1 MKKILIGILLVAIVG
16 IQFIPRQHNN
26 ISALENASID
36 KTHYVPDTVLTALKT
51 SCYDCHSNQSNYPWY
66 SFVQPVSIW
75 INDHIDEGKEELNFS
90 EFGKYS
96 LRRQFHKLEE
106 ISEQIE
112 TDEMPLA
119 SYTLIHR
126 NTILSSPQKTA
137 IKVWVNALR
146 DSFQNNYPV
155 DSLKRKKRPVK

>member
-1 MKKILIGILLVAIVG
+1 MKKIIFGILFLTIVG
-16 IQFIPRQHNN
+16 IQLIPRHHDN
-26 ISALENASID
+26 SAVAENASID
-36 KTHYVPDTVLTALKT
+36 QIHYVPDEVLKSFKK
-51 SCYDCHSNQSNYPWY
+51 SCYDCHSNQSTYPWY

-75 INDHIDEGKEELNFS
+75 INHHIDEGKEELNFS

-112 TDEMPLA
+112 ADEMPLA

-126 NTILSSPQKTA
+126 NTTLSSPQKTA
-137 IKVWVNALR
+137 IKEWVRALR

-155 DSLKRKKRPVK
+155 DSLKRKKRTTR